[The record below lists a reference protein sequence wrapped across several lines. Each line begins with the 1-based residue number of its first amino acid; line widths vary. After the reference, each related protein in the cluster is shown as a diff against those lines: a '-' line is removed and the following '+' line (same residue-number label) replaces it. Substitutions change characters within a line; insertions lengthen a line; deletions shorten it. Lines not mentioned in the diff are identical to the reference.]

1 MSRSPS
7 TSSPTATSKAVSEA
21 TPVVARAVWAD
32 PLVGF
37 VAPVSAKELGCVR
50 TAVALFGEEVVVDV
64 VVDVLGMLVVV
75 VEVEVVEVVVV
86 EVVVVVVVVVVEV
99 DVVVVTS
106 VGHSGNSPSN
116 G

>member
-1 MSRSPS
+1 M
-7 TSSPTATSKAVSEA
+7 
-21 TPVVARAVWAD
+21 
-32 PLVGF
+32 
-37 VAPVSAKELGCVR
+37 SAKELGCVR
-50 TAVALFGEEVVVDV
+50 TAVALFGEEV

-106 VGHSGNSPSN
+106 VGHSGNPPSN